1 MSPKYKKNNEP
12 LNPETPFQELLLSS
26 YKDGMIAYM
35 NTHPEAYDEAAK
47 LAVTDNQP
55 YAWRSAWLLWS
66 CITPDD
72 ARAKKHLNN
81 FIKYIPAA
89 QENQKRELLKIALSM
104 KLSERQESR
113 LFDISIDLW
122 KDISKDPSI
131 RMMAFRMLVKIAEK
145 YPELKTEILLLADEH
160 YLKTLSPGIQH
171 SIRQLLRQIK
181 TEEKSLK
188 R

>member
-1 MSPKYKKNNEP
+1 MKYGKP
-12 LNPETPFQELLLSS
+12 INPETPFEELLISS

-35 NTHPEAYDEAAK
+35 HAHPEAFDEAAT
-47 LAVTDNQP
+47 LAVTDKQP

-66 CITPDD
+66 CLTPND
-72 ARAKKHLNN
+72 ARIKKHLNK
-81 FIKYIPAA
+81 FIRYIPAA

-131 RMMAFRMLVKIAEK
+131 RMMAFRMLLKISEK
-145 YPELKTEILLLADEH
+145 YPELKTELLLLADEH
-160 YLKTLSPGIQH
+160 YLKTLSPGIRH
-171 SIRQLLRQIK
+171 SIRRLITQLSKENSGQ
-181 TEEKSLK
+181 
-188 R
+188 